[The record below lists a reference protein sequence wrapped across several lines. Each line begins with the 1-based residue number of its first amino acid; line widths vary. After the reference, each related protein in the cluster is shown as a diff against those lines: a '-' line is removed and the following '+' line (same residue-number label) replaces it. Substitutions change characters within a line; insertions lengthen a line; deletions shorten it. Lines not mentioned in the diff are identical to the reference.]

1 MIECMIYLQSG
12 KRLVVL
18 DPLLQPSVDTTVC
31 HESGQRDT
39 SVYAHGRWQVIGY
52 GDNAWLGL

>member
-1 MIECMIYLQSG
+1 MIYLQSG